1 MGFRGEQFL
10 FVRMTSLPRAA
21 EQVEPLRNELASF
34 LQLRPPSKT
43 GAGATAAGQGACL
56 SATMITSKGQ
66 RIRAHNAS
74 VREVK
79 SAFRKS
85 ATAASVQRFF
95 AKHQQLLQ
103 ALLQREHVRVY

>member
-1 MGFRGEQFL
+1 
-10 FVRMTSLPRAA
+10 
-21 EQVEPLRNELASF
+21 
-34 LQLRPPSKT
+34 
-43 GAGATAAGQGACL
+43 
-56 SATMITSKGQ
+56 MITSKGQ